1 MNEQELLH
9 KPFDLYTH
17 STHFY
22 NYLEVIIREDG
33 TIEYAVPSHSKKL
46 EEIANIKYGKDKFIE
61 MLRDPDAFYDYIK
74 WLCDKT
80 NCVSVWNDFCI
91 KPLNITEKQY
101 EALNKLHNTYYECK
115 RGNYLPLY
123 QGDI

>member
-1 MNEQELLH
+1 MSDYEILQQ
-9 KPFDLYTH
+9 PFDLTTH
-17 STHFY
+17 ATHFI

-61 MLRDPDAFYDYIK
+61 MIRDPDAFYDYMQ

-80 NCVSVWNDFCI
+80 KCVSVWNDGCI
-91 KPLNITEKQY
+91 KPKEITEAQIKTL
-101 EALNKLHNTYYECK
+101 ETLKNTYYTHIPDMALY
-115 RGNYLPLY
+115 RGE
-123 QGDI
+123 